1 MEEKLDKLIALM
13 ELQNKAWER
22 SLQLLNGMHTLMVEK
37 YKSADL
43 LLEQHPPMGASQAAP
58 KEPAQRPLNNFG
70 DQQPYGYDIEEERR
84 SAAQSFPANLNAT
97 SEVGRE
103 EVHTPSQEPQQPFRE
118 APPEVPV
125 TSKAE
130 MMEQAEKRETAAE
143 V

>member
-1 MEEKLDKLIALM
+1 
-13 ELQNKAWER
+13 
-22 SLQLLNGMHTLMVEK
+22 
-37 YKSADL
+37 
-43 LLEQHPPMGASQAAP
+43 MGASQAAP

-118 APPEVPV
+118 APPDVPV

-130 MMEQAEKRETAAE
+130 MMEQAVKRETAAE